1 VLDLKI
7 VKRKTSRIPFK
18 IKLLAQKRFK
28 AKKKKDFALSDKIR
42 ETITNLGF
50 QINDYQTFYTIS
62 KKQ

>member
-1 VLDLKI
+1 LDLKI
-7 VKRKTSRIPFK
+7 VKRKTSKIPFK
-18 IKLLAQKRFK
+18 IKILAQKRFK

-42 ETITNLGF
+42 ETISNLGF